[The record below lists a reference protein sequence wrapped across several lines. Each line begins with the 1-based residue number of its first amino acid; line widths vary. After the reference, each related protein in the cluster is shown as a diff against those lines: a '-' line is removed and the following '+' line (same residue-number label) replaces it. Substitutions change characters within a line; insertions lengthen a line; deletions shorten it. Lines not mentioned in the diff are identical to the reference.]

1 MKDQRISRN
10 KVVQFTYTISDDDG
24 NIVEQVDL
32 PVQYVHGAS
41 SMGLIERVERAL
53 NGARVGDKVET
64 SVPPAEGFG
73 EHDPSLTFEDD
84 INNVPPQFRQVGTK
98 VEMANDEGETKEFVI
113 TKIDS
118 GKVTIDG
125 NHPLAGKTA
134 KFSVNVLSV
143 RDATADE
150 IKNGVANDNVNMPI
164 H

>member
-10 KVVQFTYTISDDDG
+10 KVVQFTYTICDDND
-24 NIVEQVDL
+24 NVVEQVDL

-53 NGARVGDKVET
+53 DGARVGDKVEA

-84 INNVPPQFRQVGTK
+84 IDNVPPQFRKVGTK
-98 VEMANDEGETKEFVI
+98 VEMANDQGETKEFII
-113 TKIDS
+113 TKIEDK
-118 GKVTIDG
+118 KVTIDG

-134 KFSVNVLSV
+134 KFTVTVISV

-150 IKNGVANDNVNMPI
+150 IKNGVSNDNVPM

>member
-24 NIVEQVDL
+24 NVVEQVDL

-41 SMGLIERVERAL
+41 SMGLIERVEHAL
-53 NGARVGDKVET
+53 EGARVGDKVEAT
-64 SVPPAEGFG
+64 VPPAEGFG
-73 EHDPSLTFEDD
+73 EHDPNLTFEDEID
-84 INNVPPQFRQVGTK
+84 NVPPQFRKLGTK

-113 TKIDS
+113 TKITDS
-118 GKVTIDG
+118 KITVDG

-134 KFSVNVLSV
+134 RFTVAVLSV
-143 RDATADE
+143 RDATAEE
-150 IKNGVANDNVNMPI
+150 IKNGVSNDNVPM

>member
-10 KVVQFTYTISDDDG
+10 KVVQFTYTICDDDG
-24 NIVEQVDL
+24 NVVEQVDL

-53 NGARVGDKVET
+53 DGARVGDKVEAA
-64 SVPPAEGFG
+64 VPPAEGFG
-73 EHDPSLTFEDD
+73 EHDPDLTFEDD
-84 INNVPPQFRQVGTK
+84 IDNVPPQFRKVGTK

-113 TKIDS
+113 TKIDDK
-118 GKVTIDG
+118 KVTIDG

-134 KFSVNVLSV
+134 KFTVTVLSV

-150 IKNGVANDNVNMPI
+150 IKNGVSNDNVPM

>member
-10 KVVQFTYTISDDDG
+10 KVVQFTYTICDDND
-24 NIVEQVDL
+24 NVVEQVDL

-53 NGARVGDKVET
+53 DGARVGDKVEA

-84 INNVPPQFRQVGTK
+84 IDNVPPQFRKVGTK
-98 VEMANDEGETKEFVI
+98 VEMANDQGETKEFII
-113 TKIDS
+113 TKIDDK
-118 GKVTIDG
+118 KVTIDG

-134 KFSVNVLSV
+134 KFTVTVISI
-143 RDATADE
+143 RDATPEE
-150 IKNGVANDNVNMPI
+150 IKNGVSNDNVPM